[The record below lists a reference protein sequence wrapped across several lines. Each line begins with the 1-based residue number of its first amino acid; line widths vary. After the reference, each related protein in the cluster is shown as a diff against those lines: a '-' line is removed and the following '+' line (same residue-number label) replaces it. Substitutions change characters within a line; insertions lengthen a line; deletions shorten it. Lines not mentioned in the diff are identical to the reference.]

1 MFSSGSDHNKSHI
14 PPSCGNSMNRS
25 AVEHLHAVPPHV
37 DRPVFPKT
45 IIVKTIHLTD
55 LATLMIA
62 AEKSYAVW
70 VADLEAEKQQTR
82 LHAVIATI
90 HIVAHK

>member
-1 MFSSGSDHNKSHI
+1 
-14 PPSCGNSMNRS
+14 
-25 AVEHLHAVPPHV
+25 
-37 DRPVFPKT
+37 
-45 IIVKTIHLTD
+45 
-55 LATLMIA
+55 MIA

-90 HIVAHK
+90 HIVAHKEVVYAGTVPTNTEKLTEIVELSVDVASNLP